1 MKGKLLGY
9 GTDPFTLDYPITLLR
24 GEKIDKTVDNDMG
37 QVEILGKE
45 KLNEFIQGRLIN
57 WQAGFLNTIK
67 KNIPKTGI
75 KLEKKSKIKIVSTLQ
90 EDCQA
95 LELNVDISLS
105 LEKAFPYPLI
115 PVTLSFTTPDGKL
128 WQSGSREAS
137 FWNYIIKESEALHT
151 FPPEDAAWFID
162 SMVLIKCLK
171 PKNL

>member
-90 EDCQA
+90 
-95 LELNVDISLS
+95 
-105 LEKAFPYPLI
+105 
-115 PVTLSFTTPDGKL
+115 
-128 WQSGSREAS
+128 
-137 FWNYIIKESEALHT
+137 
-151 FPPEDAAWFID
+151 
-162 SMVLIKCLK
+162 
-171 PKNL
+171 